1 MVDIRFA
8 YVTIDEVTLENL
20 KVFKD
25 IAQTKRISRGAA
37 MNGISQSAASQLL
50 QHLERDLG
58 VELFDR
64 SKRPLAL
71 TAAGKL
77 YYDACRDILRR
88 YEQVAAEI
96 AALEAEASGS
106 VRLACIYSI
115 GLHEMA
121 RRTAE
126 FHQLHPKAR
135 VHLEYLRPDKIYE
148 AVLSDQTDLGML
160 SYPAQSKEL
169 KVVPWRQERMVLV
182 VYPSHALAGREWVEP
197 KDLDG
202 ERFVSFDEDLA
213 IRRALDRFLR
223 DCGVTVEKVLQF
235 DNIQMIK
242 EAIAAGSGI
251 SILPEPTVV
260 DEVGQKR
267 LVTAAIRGRDL
278 QRPVGIIYR
287 RGKKL
292 SPTAQQFLE
301 FLRK

>member
-1 MVDIRFA
+1 M
-8 YVTIDEVTLENL
+8 TLENL
-20 KVFKD
+20 KIFKD

-37 MNGISQSAASQLL
+37 LNGISQSAASQLI

-71 TAAGKL
+71 TAAGRL

-88 YEQVAAEI
+88 YEQAAAEI
-96 AALEAEASGS
+96 AALQAEACGS

-126 FHQLHPKAR
+126 FHQLHPTAR
-135 VHLEYLRPDKIYE
+135 VHLEYLRPDKVYE

-160 SYPAQSKEL
+160 SYPTQSREL
-169 KVVPWRQERMVLV
+169 KVIPWRQEKMILVLN
-182 VYPSHALAGREWVEP
+182 PSHALAGREWVEP
-197 KDLDG
+197 KELEG
-202 ERFVSFDEDLA
+202 ARFVSFDEDLA
-213 IRRALDRFLR
+213 IRKALDRFLR
-223 DCGVTVEKVLQF
+223 GCGVTVERVLQF

-242 EAIAAGSGI
+242 EAVAAGSGI

-267 LVTAAIRGRDL
+267 LVTAAIRGADL
-278 QRPVGIIYR
+278 KRPVGIIYR
-287 RGKKL
+287 KGKKL

-301 FLRK
+301 FLRSKA